1 MSAEDEVQSVAFLQR
16 MPVESPSVSAHASAN
31 EREAAFDRLFEEFAS
46 PIYNYAL
53 RMVGDPDRAAD
64 VAQDTFIKAYRKF
77 DTLTDETSVR
87 SWIYRIATNTAIDQM
102 RRGRHTVPLD
112 ETHDQPDSR
121 PGPEAQAIGR
131 TLDGRIQRAL
141 LQLRPNHRQALL
153 LSDVEDMSERQIGEL
168 LGMSYGAVRTLLCRA
183 RGEMRRHLGA
193 EGLTR

>member
-1 MSAEDEVQSVAFLQR
+1 MPLDPADAVLVQRARTGDIVAF
-16 MPVESPSVSAHASAN
+16 ET
-31 EREAAFDRLFEEFAS
+31 LFEKYQR
-46 PIYNYAL
+46 PIYNMLL
-53 RMVGDPDRAAD
+53 RMLKSAD
-64 VAQDTFIKAYRKF
+64 DASDLTQDTFIKAYRKF

-102 RRGRHTVPLD
+102 RRGHHTVPLD

-121 PGPEAQAIGR
+121 AGPEAQAIGR

-183 RGEMRRHLGA
+183 RGEMRRHLAA